1 MLILDALIVILAI
14 LIGSRKGG
22 ATVGFTGGVG
32 LAVLIFVC
40 GLKPTSPPITV
51 MLIILAVTSL
61 AGILQCSGGLDYLV
75 SIAEKILRKNP
86 NHVTVLAPLV
96 VLCFVIFTGTAFI
109 AMALIPVI
117 AEVSRGANV
126 RPERPLSA
134 TCAAS
139 AFGIAASP
147 MSAATAGMIGILGTQ
162 GINFGPMMMV
172 LIPAIL
178 IGVLAGSL
186 CVYKRGKEL
195 LEDPEYLR
203 RLKAG
208 GMIGILGTQG
218 INFGPMMMVLIPAIL
233 IGVLAG
239 SLCVYKRGKELLE
252 DPEYLRR
259 LKAGEIA
266 PLKAG
271 TNYVPTRE
279 AKLAVGIFG
288 SAVALILLLGSF
300 KGLLPH
306 WTVNG
311 KSIALSTVNLIE
323 VVTLAASALIIFA
336 CKIKPANLT
345 KSSVFNGGVIA
356 VMVVFGVCFMTDTFF
371 AAHKGEL
378 ISLFGDVLRTYPW
391 LFAVVLVLGS
401 AILESQGATTAALM
415 PLGVALGI
423 DPHYLV
429 AMAPAVCCTWFLPIH
444 PNILASVAI
453 DSTGTM
459 NVGSWILNHSTMLP
473 GLVVTV
479 VSVIFGFVFAG
490 IVF

>member
-1 MLILDALIVILAI
+1 MLIVDALIVILAI

-32 LAVLIFVC
+32 LAILVFVC

-51 MLIILAVTSL
+51 MLIILAVCSL

-75 SIAEKILRKNP
+75 SIAEKILRRNP
-86 NHVTVLAPLV
+86 NHVTVVAPLV
-96 VLCFVIFTGTAFI
+96 VLCFVVFTGTAFI

-117 AEVSRGANV
+117 AEVARGANV

-134 TCAAS
+134 TCAAA

-147 MSAATAGMIGILGTQ
+147 LSAATAGMIGILSVQ

-172 LIPAIL
+172 LMPSIL
-178 IGVLAGSL
+178 IGVIVGSL

-195 LEDPEYLR
+195 VDDPEFQR
-203 RLKAG
+203 RLA
-208 GMIGILGTQG
+208 
-218 INFGPMMMVLIPAIL
+218 
-233 IGVLAG
+233 
-239 SLCVYKRGKELLE
+239 
-252 DPEYLRR
+252 
-259 LKAGEIA
+259 AGEIQ
-266 PLKAG
+266 PLKASA
-271 TNYVPTRE
+271 TYVPTRE
-279 AKLAVGIFG
+279 AKLAVTIF
-288 SAVALILLLGSF
+288 SAAVFLILFLGSV

-306 WTVNG
+306 WTVKG
-311 KSIALSTVNLIE
+311 KTVVMSTVDLIE
-323 VVTLAASALIIFA
+323 VITLAASAIIIYV
-336 CKIKPANLT
+336 CKVKPTLLT
-345 KSSVFNGGVIA
+345 KSSVFSGGVIG
-356 VMVVFGVCFMTDTFF
+356 VMVVFGVCFMTDTFL

-378 ISLFGDVLRTYPW
+378 IAMFGDVLRTYPW
-391 LFAVVLVLGS
+391 LFAVVLVFMS
-401 AILESQGATTAALM
+401 AILESQGATTAAVM

-459 NVGSWILNHSTMLP
+459 NVGTWILNHSTMLP

-479 VSVIFGFVFAG
+479 VSVVCGFIFAG

>member
-147 MSAATAGMIGILGTQ
+147 MSAA
-162 GINFGPMMMV
+162 
-172 LIPAIL
+172 PA
-178 IGVLAGSL
+178 
-186 CVYKRGKEL
+186 
-195 LEDPEYLR
+195 
-203 RLKAG
+203 